1 MALGFN
7 SEFKNREMECD
18 LILDDLHKQYAEFIK
33 ALEKSNNEY
42 EHLMMKMWRETIKSK
57 KIKDE

>member
-1 MALGFN
+1 
-7 SEFKNREMECD
+7 MECD